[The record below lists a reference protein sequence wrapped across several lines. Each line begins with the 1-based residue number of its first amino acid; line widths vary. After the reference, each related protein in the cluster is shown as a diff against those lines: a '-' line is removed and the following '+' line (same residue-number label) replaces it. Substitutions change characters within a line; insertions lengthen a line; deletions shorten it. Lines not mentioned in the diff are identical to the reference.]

1 MHHKRSL
8 NKVTVF
14 FVFVVLLLS
23 GLLTGFFLFIL
34 HKLQLLIGLSRTPL
48 LLPFVTI
55 LVCVLLGTAISGI
68 VSRWFLKPINQLIDA
83 TKQVAKGD
91 FSVRVDSSSVVC
103 DLQELVHSFNLMAE
117 ELGSIELF
125 KKDFINTFSHEF
137 KTPIVSIRGFARQL
151 KKGNLTPQQ
160 RCEYTDI
167 ILSEAERLANMSS
180 NILLLTKFENQQII
194 TDRSCFQLDEQLRN
208 CILLLEKQW
217 GQKGISLNLELSP
230 TPFYGNEE
238 MLSHVWV
245 NLLSNA
251 IKFSPAESEIRISC
265 HIDSLREEVHVE
277 IADQGIGMDQETL
290 NHIFE
295 NFYQGDTSHS
305 SEGNGLGLPLVK
317 RIVEL
322 CGGYVTVTSEL
333 GKGTSFSVSLPILA
347 GGS

>member
-1 MHHKRSL
+1 MHRKRSL
-8 NKVTVF
+8 NKAAVF

-23 GLLTGFFLFIL
+23 GLLTGFFVFLL
-34 HKLQLLIGLSRTPL
+34 HKLRLLIGLSDTPL

-103 DLQELVHSFNLMAE
+103 DLEELVRSFNLMTK
-117 ELGSIELF
+117 ELSSIELF

-151 KKGNLTPQQ
+151 QKENLTPQQ
-160 RCEYTDI
+160 RREYTGI

-194 TDRSCFQLDEQLRN
+194 TDMTGFQLDEQLRN
-208 CILLLEKQW
+208 SILLLEKQW
-217 GQKGISLNLELSP
+217 EQKEIVLNLDLFP

-251 IKFSPAESEIRISC
+251 IKFSPAGSEIRISC
-265 HIDSLREEVHVE
+265 RPDSLGEEVKVE
-277 IADQGIGMDQETL
+277 ISDQGIGMDKETMD
-290 NHIFE
+290 HIFE

-305 SEGNGLGLPLVK
+305 IEGNGLGLPLVK
-317 RIVEL
+317 RIVQL
-322 CGGYVTVTSEL
+322 CGGYVTVASEQ
-333 GKGTSFSVSLPILA
+333 GKGTSFYISLPLNA
-347 GGS
+347 QHP